1 MVWAVPDELFE
12 LFIRVKN
19 VVHTIFIIQL
29 HLRKLSC
36 SQLIL
41 LEDGAWNQNV
51 IVSLGADHAL
61 HVSTMVLGKQEPV
74 EIVLVL
80 FHIILLR
87 EVCRHVEVN
96 DACSPI
102 LHRVGAAR
110 LILRHLD
117 LNRAKGRLHSR
128 IVDWHV
134 RTDL

>member
-51 IVSLGADHAL
+51 IVSLGADHSL

-80 FHIILLR
+80 FHIILL
-87 EVCRHVEVN
+87 
-96 DACSPI
+96 
-102 LHRVGAAR
+102 LQ
-110 LILRHLD
+110 LFYFF
-117 LNRAKGRLHSR
+117 
-128 IVDWHV
+128 
-134 RTDL
+134 